1 MFLLTLAV
9 LNVLCT
15 VLRSL
20 ICLYTYIHI
29 HVYTYMYI
37 YIFMY
42 IRIHIYIYMINVF
55 VFYVRSEVGNMCNDL

>member
-37 YIFMY
+37 YIY
-42 IRIHIYIYMINVF
+42 VYTYTYIYMINVF